1 MSVIS
6 GDGFSVHTEALRSDA
21 DTWDEQA
28 VDLKKGR
35 EKMPDPSSCD
45 VSQVRGDKFV
55 VLAYELLGTYA
66 TYCCQ
71 GEEQFVGA
79 AESLRNAAK
88 DYENNEDEVF

>member
-21 DTWDEQA
+21 DTWDKQA
-28 VDLKKGR
+28 ADLKKGR
-35 EKMPDPSSCD
+35 EAMPDPCG
-45 VSQVRGDKFV
+45 VSQVHGDEFV

-66 TYCCQ
+66 TYCSQ
-71 GEEQFVGA
+71 GEEQFVDA